1 MVVITEHIEAR
12 TKQFETVPEAEAQG
26 AIMMTWLTNQLAD
39 DTRPRLEKRGITDID
54 PTGWYNFQTFL
65 DVMSEIVKSK
75 QNVSMTLV
83 AVGKGV
89 VENLPLED
97 FPSIEAFQA
106 FVENLHGASVR
117 NMPET
122 ESHVVIQEDSNIYI
136 VNNTPVS
143 NDLMYG
149 FWWEMLRLYSIGGI
163 KYRPI
168 PHQDYPSN
176 EVGTIFLLQP
186 EKR

>member
-1 MVVITEHIEAR
+1 MVVITEHIEER

-26 AIMMTWLTNQLAD
+26 AVMMTWLTNQLAD
-39 DTRPRLEKRGITDID
+39 ETRPRLEKRGITEID
-54 PTGWYNFQTFL
+54 PVGWYNFQIFL
-65 DVMSEIVKSK
+65 DVMSEIMQSK

-89 VENLPLED
+89 IENLPLED
-97 FPSIEAFQA
+97 FPSVEAFRA

-117 NMPET
+117 NMPDT
-122 ESHVVIQEDSNIYI
+122 ERHFVIREDDKIYI

-149 FWWEMLRLYSIGGI
+149 FWWELLRLYSVGGV

-176 EVGTIFLLQP
+176 EVGTTFLLQP